1 MYLCS
6 HFAINLIKL
15 LKTLTLPK
23 LVFWKPKCRKKHK
36 FICKL
41 NEGINYIFKILLVYS
56 NENDSTVYCQK

>member
-15 LKTLTLPK
+15 LKTLTHSK

-41 NEGINYIFKILLVYS
+41 NEGINYIFKILLIY
-56 NENDSTVYCQK
+56 